1 MDEKDAALIARDDSE
16 LTEEEL
22 QMKRKAQN
30 RAAQRAF
37 RERKESKLKELE
49 AKLLASEEERQ
60 KLLDELEQIKSKIFL
75 LPQKMKF

>member
-1 MDEKDAALIARDDSE
+1 MIARDDSE

-75 LPQKMKF
+75 LPLKMKF

>member
-75 LPQKMKF
+75 LPLKMKF

>member
-1 MDEKDAALIARDDSE
+1 
-16 LTEEEL
+16 
-22 QMKRKAQN
+22 MKRKAQN

-75 LPQKMKF
+75 LPQK